1 MVEEGKDVC
10 LDGAEHALLKKLW
23 DAKPCPQCLVLQQ
36 ASPIKQELQT
46 NFNSSIV
53 KEPAKNQEKNL
64 FDMQAKNMLTELQ
77 TTKRSAIKIILFQR
91 WTQQLF
97 FSLRWPEHPAT
108 ESRGKNEPYMDIP
121 FSSEK
126 ICPPV
131 LSAPHCSSQFLFRQ
145 LTEWDRKELFKMST
159 ECTNRAQQFIFRDR
173 RT

>member
-1 MVEEGKDVC
+1 MC
-10 LDGAEHALLKKLW
+10 LDGAEYALLKKLW

-97 FSLRWPEHPAT
+97 FFFPKMARTSCNRKQ
-108 ESRGKNEPYMDIP
+108 G
-121 FSSEK
+121 EK
-126 ICPPV
+126 
-131 LSAPHCSSQFLFRQ
+131 
-145 LTEWDRKELFKMST
+145 
-159 ECTNRAQQFIFRDR
+159 
-173 RT
+173 